1 MEVSPYPKTFYG
13 IVRYCEGKRFVNV
26 GMTDLRARR
35 PWLPEVEVDLD
46 PIQELQLYT

>member
-1 MEVSPYPKTFYG
+1 VEVSPYPKAFHG
-13 IVRYCEGKRFVNV
+13 IVRYCEGERFANV

-46 PIQELQLYT
+46 PIQELQVYT